1 MAFRFQSGDIKPFYT
16 TGQLFLADRANGRAY
31 AALSLIFSKSIECG
45 RERERES
52 PPPMEE
58 SLDSS
63 SFVQERR
70 TCGYIQLSSDV

>member
-45 RERERES
+45 RERERVPHPWKKAWIAPALS
-52 PPPMEE
+52 KKGGRADTSNYRPM
-58 SLDSS
+58 
-63 SFVQERR
+63 
-70 TCGYIQLSSDV
+70 